1 MKVNVNPRHD
11 IVQKA
16 AWKPTWQW
24 QCRSLLRFHLGNL
37 PMFCTWHLWTPHSY
51 ENRVRTPLLQ
61 QRVAHS
67 WLTSASFNKAN
78 PWVQRVQGE
87 WIDLT
92 LDNDHD
98 PCDVCR
104 LTISTC
110 YPPIIKHSNGKI
122 PDDFPMEIYWQL
134 QTTASLQ
141 QLCPLRCRRPCAWT
155 VPRSR
160 GERRAPGQLMSATLG
175 SGNSKPVDIY
185 RCWLVDKKGVNKK
198 RVYTKQF
205 IMLTVDV
212 YWRL

>member
-16 AWKPTWQW
+16 TLKPTWQW

-37 PMFCTWHLWTPHSY
+37 PMFCTWHLWTPHSPELPCY

-98 PCDVCR
+98 PCD
-104 LTISTC
+104 IDSS
-110 YPPIIKHSNGKI
+110 K
-122 PDDFPMEIYWQL
+122 QL
-134 QTTASLQ
+134 QVSSNFAPFDVGGPVHGQCPAAAASGEHQGNL
-141 QLCPLRCRRPCAWT
+141 CRRPWGLVTPSGWT
-155 VPRSR
+155 
-160 GERRAPGQLMSATLG
+160 
-175 SGNSKPVDIY
+175 
-185 RCWLVDKKGVNKK
+185 
-198 RVYTKQF
+198 YT
-205 IMLTVDV
+205 TVDC
-212 YWRL
+212 

>member
-16 AWKPTWQW
+16 TWKPTWQW

-37 PMFCTWHLWTPHSY
+37 PMFCTWHLWTPHSPELPCY

-98 PCDVCR
+98 PCNVCR
-104 LTISTC
+104 LMISTC
-110 YPPIIKHSNGKI
+110 YPPIIKHRGKSPMI
-122 PDDFPMEIYWQL
+122 FPWKYIDSSKQL
-134 QTTASLQ
+134 QVSSNFAPFDVGGPVHGQCPAAAASGEHQGNL
-141 QLCPLRCRRPCAWT
+141 CRRPRGLVTPSRWT
-155 VPRSR
+155 YTS
-160 GERRAPGQLMSATLG
+160 
-175 SGNSKPVDIY
+175 VD
-185 RCWLVDKKGVNKK
+185 W
-198 RVYTKQF
+198 
-205 IMLTVDV
+205 
-212 YWRL
+212 